1 MTFTS
6 RLPRSTSEAQGV
18 DAGGILAFVE
28 AVESGIEQLHSFMLL
43 RHGHVIAEGWWDP
56 YAAEHP
62 HMMFSLSKSFTSTAV
77 GIAISE
83 GLFELDDRV
92 IDLLP
97 DDAPREIGPRLAEL
111 RVRHLLTMTTGHAS
125 ESLENLE
132 RAEQDNWARFILGK
146 PIDFDPGTHF
156 VYNSGASY
164 LLSAIVQRLCGR
176 RIVDYLETRLF
187 EPLGIVGAAWET
199 CPRGINTGGWGLSLR
214 TEDVAAFG
222 QLYLQD
228 GSWGGRQLVPSDW
241 VARATSNLVPNGDPA
256 TASDWAQGYGFQFWQ
271 CRHGAYRGDG
281 AFGQYCVVMKEQDAV
296 LVMTGGLQDMQVP
309 LDLAWKHLLPAL
321 SDAEPSVAE
330 PSVAEPSVAEPV
342 EAPFLNLRILPQL
355 GGVTSPLS
363 AKVAGVTFTL
373 PTCAVTLENSETG
386 SSLTLTLAGIDR
398 KVELGHAS
406 WAFGETTPFDG
417 NSRAVAA
424 SGAWASDDTFVA
436 RLVFYE
442 TPFENTI
449 ALTFADGKVTIDIAQ
464 NVSFDSTHL
473 LHAVGIAQGT
483 TRRTGFL
490 TGQVET
496 PDDFDRIADVEIRR
510 AFEGDE

>member
-6 RLPRSTSEAQGV
+6 RLPRSSPEAQGV
-18 DAGGILAFVE
+18 DVRGILAFVQAAE
-28 AVESGIEQLHSFMLL
+28 DEIERLHSVMLL

-83 GLFELDDRV
+83 GLFGLDDRV

-97 DDAPREIGPRLAEL
+97 DDAPREVRPRLAEL

-132 RAEQDNWARFILGK
+132 RADQDNWAQFILAK
-146 PIDFDPGTHF
+146 TIDFTPGTHF

-164 LLSAIVQRLCGR
+164 LLSAIVQRVCGQR
-176 RIVDYLETRLF
+176 LVDYLAPRLF
-187 EPLGIVGAAWET
+187 EPLGITGAAWET

-228 GSWGGRQLVPSDW
+228 GNWDGRQLVPSDW

-271 CRHGAYRGDG
+271 CRNGAYRGDG

-296 LVMTGGLQDMQVP
+296 LVMTGGLQDMQIP

-321 SDAEPSVAE
+321 SVAE
-330 PSVAEPSVAEPV
+330 PSVAEAPVAEPV
-342 EAPFLNLRILPQL
+342 EASLSNLRILPHL
-355 GGVTSPLS
+355 GAVTSALS
-363 AKVAGVTFTL
+363 AEIAGVTFTL
-373 PTCAVTLENSETG
+373 PTGAVTLENSEAG
-386 SSLTLTLAGIDR
+386 SALTLTLDSVDR
-398 KVELGHAS
+398 KLELGHAN

-417 NSRAVAA
+417 SSRAVAA

-449 ALTFADGKVTIDIAQ
+449 ALTFADDKVTIDIAQ
-464 NVSFDSTHL
+464 NVSFDTTRL
-473 LHAVGIAQGT
+473 LHAVGVAT
-483 TRRTGFL
+483 TL
-490 TGQVET
+490 S
-496 PDDFDRIADVEIRR
+496 PH
-510 AFEGDE
+510 

>member
-6 RLPRSTSEAQGV
+6 HLPHSTPEAQGV
-18 DAGGILAFVE
+18 DARGILAFVE
-28 AVESGIEQLHSFMLL
+28 AAEAEVERLHSFMLL
-43 RHGHVIAEGWWDP
+43 RHGQVIAEGWWDP

-83 GLFELDDRV
+83 GLFRLDDRV

-97 DDAPREIGPRLAEL
+97 DDAPREVGPRLAEL

-125 ESLENLE
+125 ESLENVE

-146 PIDFDPGTHF
+146 PLDFEPGTHF

-164 LLSAIVQRLCGR
+164 LLSSIVQRLSGQR
-176 RIVDYLETRLF
+176 VVDYLETRLF
-187 EPLGIVGAAWET
+187 EPLGIVGATWET
-199 CPRGINTGGWGLSLR
+199 CPRGINTGGWGLSIH

-228 GSWGGRQLVPSDW
+228 GSWDGRQLVPSDW
-241 VARATSNLVPNGDPA
+241 VARATSNLVPSGDPA

-309 LDLAWKHLLPAL
+309 LDLAWEHLLPAFSAADL
-321 SDAEPSVAE
+321 P
-330 PSVAEPSVAEPV
+330 VAEPV
-342 EAPFLNLRILPQL
+342 EAPLPDLRILPQL
-355 GGVTSPLS
+355 GAVTSALS
-363 AKVAGVTFTL
+363 AEIAGVTFTL
-373 PTCAVTLENSETG
+373 PTGAVTLENSEGG
-386 SSLTLTLAGIDR
+386 SLLALTLDGIDR
-398 KVELGHAS
+398 KIELGHAS
-406 WAFGETTPFDG
+406 WIFDETTPFDG
-417 NSRAVAA
+417 SSRTVAA

-449 ALTFADGKVTIDIAQ
+449 ALTFADGKVTITIAQ
-464 NVSFDSTHL
+464 NVSFDTTHL
-473 LHAVGIAQGT
+473 LHAVGVTQAI
-483 TRRTGFL
+483 
-490 TGQVET
+490 
-496 PDDFDRIADVEIRR
+496 
-510 AFEGDE
+510 